1 MAQSFDSCLVGISY
15 VGFFLSFHI
24 PFLSNC
30 LFSTSF
36 PVMAKKSKEKSL
48 IREVE
53 EEIHRLSDEHVDKP
67 EDPPDYAVLGEILK
81 QQQQQHKE
89 LVSSINNTQ
98 ASCLAVV
105 SAVKELV
112 QPKLPAP
119 VAPREA
125 DAPPPAFD
133 DEYDSSGDEAFD
145 FPGWDLPQSG
155 QVRQISEPIVHQP
168 GTSSAPQAD
177 SEASTPRT
185 EAPMVELGD
194 LYNPYIQHPN
204 WNPPEDLLTW
214 LKSIMNSEVPPAAV
228 KEISM
233 FLILFLLFVY
243 TYIYIFLCCFL
254 QGLYSVLYFR

>member
-1 MAQSFDSCLVGISY
+1 MA
-15 VGFFLSFHI
+15 
-24 PFLSNC
+24 
-30 LFSTSF
+30 
-36 PVMAKKSKEKSL
+36 
-48 IREVE
+48 
-53 EEIHRLSDEHVDKP
+53 VD
-67 EDPPDYAVLGEILK
+67 
-81 QQQQQHKE
+81 
-89 LVSSINNTQ
+89 
-98 ASCLAVV
+98 

-112 QPKLPAP
+112 QPKPPAP

-145 FPGWDLPQSG
+145 FPDWDLPQSG
-155 QVRQISEPIVHQP
+155 QVLQISEPIVHQP

-177 SEASTPRT
+177 SEVSTPRT
-185 EAPMVELGD
+185 EAPVVELGD

-233 FLILFLLFVY
+233 FLILFLLFMY
-243 TYIYIFLCCFL
+243 IYIYIFLCCFL

>member
-1 MAQSFDSCLVGISY
+1 M
-15 VGFFLSFHI
+15 
-24 PFLSNC
+24 
-30 LFSTSF
+30 
-36 PVMAKKSKEKSL
+36 
-48 IREVE
+48 
-53 EEIHRLSDEHVDKP
+53 
-67 EDPPDYAVLGEILK
+67 
-81 QQQQQHKE
+81 
-89 LVSSINNTQ
+89 
-98 ASCLAVV
+98 AVV

-243 TYIYIFLCCFL
+243 TYIYIYLPVLLFTRSMFSSLFQMKISFLLYNSSRFL
-254 QGLYSVLYFR
+254 SRPKCHKL